1 MLLEYNIII
10 MENNYEENQ
19 LEIFSNQYLTEIGMG
34 IDEDLS
40 DFNINNNKY
49 KKINDSLA
57 TRLNSLIQLFPNLVN
72 LGNYSGDVYRVVFDK
87 GLGVLQTSAKYPGY
101 FTGNIVQAGTNNKI
115 VSGAVF
121 QQLSMAPQ
129 IISGVFSIMSI
140 VTGQYYMSQINNNLQ
155 KMEKEISDI
164 KQYLKD
170 DKKSKL
176 LSREEFLRTTQD
188 SLNYIL
194 ENDMQKLSTITSI
207 QKIKIDSLADI
218 NFYKMQ
224 INNLEDLSAEKDK
237 IEEILMNIYEKC
249 ELISEYWYSLYL
261 YCFAIYLEALVSQNY
276 NEDYLKILKEDIAE
290 KCKTYKD
297 EHSEWKK
304 GLSDYIYSAKAFEI
318 NDFFKIVEKVTSTN
332 LLNNLL
338 FIKMTGEVSKF
349 IGMIDRIIKEGK
361 RDKISKLKDKLLN
374 TGENIKEIESRKE
387 DISYLEILYN
397 SRIEL
402 VKSKE
407 GIYIKAPEKV

>member
-1 MLLEYNIII
+1 

-19 LEIFSNQYLTEIGMG
+19 LEIFSNQYLKEIEMG

-40 DFNINNNKY
+40 DFNINSNKY
-49 KKINDSLA
+49 KKIDDSLA
-57 TRLNSLIQLFPNLVN
+57 TRLNSLIQLFPNLIN
-72 LGNYSGDVYRVVFDK
+72 LSNYSGNVYRVVFDK

-101 FTGNIVQAGTNNKI
+101 FTGNVVQAGTNNKI

-129 IISGVFSIMSI
+129 IISGVFSVMSI

-170 DKKSKL
+170 DKKSRL

-237 IEEILMNIYEKC
+237 IEEILMNVYEKC

-261 YCFAIYLEALVSQNY
+261 YCFAVYLEALVSQNY
-276 NEDYLKILKEDIAE
+276 NQNYLKILKKDIAE
-290 KCKTYKD
+290 KCRTYKN
-297 EHSEWKK
+297 EHFEWKK
-304 GLSDYIYSAKAFEI
+304 ELSDYIDSAKAFEK

-332 LLNNLL
+332 LLNILPL
-338 FIKMTGEVSKF
+338 IKMTGEVSKF

-407 GIYIKAPEKV
+407 GIYIKAPEKI

>member
-1 MLLEYNIII
+1 

-19 LEIFSNQYLTEIGMG
+19 LEIFSNQYLKEIGMG

-40 DFNINNNKY
+40 DFNINSNKY
-49 KKINDSLA
+49 KKIDDSLA
-57 TRLNSLIQLFPNLVN
+57 TRLNSLIQLFPNLIN
-72 LGNYSGDVYRVVFDK
+72 LSNYSGDVYRVVFDK

-101 FTGNIVQAGTNNKI
+101 FTGNVVQAGTNNKI

-129 IISGVFSIMSI
+129 IISGVFSVMSI

-170 DKKSKL
+170 DKKSRL

-218 NFYKMQ
+218 NFYKDGE
-224 INNLEDLSAEKDK
+224 IKD
-237 IEEILMNIYEKC
+237 
-249 ELISEYWYSLYL
+249 
-261 YCFAIYLEALVSQNY
+261 
-276 NEDYLKILKEDIAE
+276 
-290 KCKTYKD
+290 
-297 EHSEWKK
+297 
-304 GLSDYIYSAKAFEI
+304 
-318 NDFFKIVEKVTSTN
+318 
-332 LLNNLL
+332 
-338 FIKMTGEVSKF
+338 
-349 IGMIDRIIKEGK
+349 
-361 RDKISKLKDKLLN
+361 
-374 TGENIKEIESRKE
+374 NIKDYVLTSSQRAQYQNRAE
-387 DISYLEILYN
+387 
-397 SRIEL
+397 EL
-402 VKSKE
+402 VKSMLISPATAKFPSSNQWNI
-407 GIYIKAPEKV
+407 GINKGIVFMQSFVDSQNAFGAVIRNNFKIKYDTKTATITSLIIDGEEQIKQPKPSKGKNKNKKK

>member
-1 MLLEYNIII
+1 

-19 LEIFSNQYLTEIGMG
+19 LEIFSNQYLKEIGMG

-40 DFNINNNKY
+40 DFNINSNKY
-49 KKINDSLA
+49 KKIDDSLA
-57 TRLNSLIQLFPNLVN
+57 TRLNSLIQLFPNLIN
-72 LGNYSGDVYRVVFDK
+72 LSNYSGDVYRVVFDK

-101 FTGNIVQAGTNNKI
+101 FTGNVVQAGTNNKI

-129 IISGVFSIMSI
+129 IISGVFSVMSI

-170 DKKSKL
+170 DKKSRL

-237 IEEILMNIYEKC
+237 IEEILMNVYEKC

-261 YCFAIYLEALVSQNY
+261 YCFAVYLEALVSQNY
-276 NEDYLKILKEDIAE
+276 NQDYLKILKKDIAE
-290 KCKTYKD
+290 KCRTYKN
-297 EHSEWKK
+297 EHFEWKK
-304 GLSDYIYSAKAFEI
+304 ELSDYIYSAKAFET
-318 NDFFKIVEKVTSTN
+318 NKILEKTGKVLGNIPSFSIETFIIKNLGKKVTGIIS
-332 LLNNLL
+332 
-338 FIKMTGEVSKF
+338 E
-349 IGMIDRIIKEGK
+349 IDKLIKEGK
-361 RDKISKLKDKLLN
+361 RGKISKLKDKLLN
-374 TGENIKEIESRKE
+374 TGEDIKEIESRKE
-387 DISYLEILYN
+387 DLFYLEFLYN

-402 VKSKE
+402 IKNKE
-407 GIYIKAPEKV
+407 GVYIKLPEKVQTK

>member
-1 MLLEYNIII
+1 

-19 LEIFSNQYLTEIGMG
+19 LEIFSNQYLKEIGMG

-40 DFNINNNKY
+40 DFNINSNKY
-49 KKINDSLA
+49 KKIDDSLA
-57 TRLNSLIQLFPNLVN
+57 IRLNSLIQLFPNLVN
-72 LGNYSGDVYRVVFDK
+72 LSNYSGDVYRVVFDK

-224 INNLEDLSAEKDK
+224 INNLKDLSAEKDK

-276 NEDYLKILKEDIAE
+276 NQDYLKILKEDISE

-332 LLNNLL
+332 LFNILPL
-338 FIKMTGEVSKF
+338 IKMTGEVSKF

>member
-1 MLLEYNIII
+1 

-19 LEIFSNQYLTEIGMG
+19 LEIFSNQYLKEIGMG

-40 DFNINNNKY
+40 DFNINSNKY
-49 KKINDSLA
+49 KKIDDSLA

-87 GLGVLQTSAKYPGY
+87 GLGVLQTSAKYPGH
-101 FTGNIVQAGTNNKI
+101 FTGNVVQAGTNNKI

-121 QQLSMAPQ
+121 HQLSMAPQ

-276 NEDYLKILKEDIAE
+276 NQDYLKILKEDIAE

-304 GLSDYIYSAKAFEI
+304 RLSDYIYSAKAFEI
-318 NDFFKIVEKVTSTN
+318 NDFFKIVEKVTRTN
-332 LLNNLL
+332 LLNILPL
-338 FIKMTGEVSKF
+338 IKMTGEVSKF

>member
-1 MLLEYNIII
+1 

-19 LEIFSNQYLTEIGMG
+19 LEIFSNQYLKEIGMG

-40 DFNINNNKY
+40 DFNINSNKY
-49 KKINDSLA
+49 KKIDDSLA
-57 TRLNSLIQLFPNLVN
+57 TRLNSLIQLFPNLIN
-72 LGNYSGDVYRVVFDK
+72 LSNYSGNVYRVVFDK

-101 FTGNIVQAGTNNKI
+101 FTGNVVQAGTNNKI

-129 IISGVFSIMSI
+129 IISGVFSVMSI

-170 DKKSKL
+170 DKKSRL

-237 IEEILMNIYEKC
+237 IEEILMNVYEKC

-261 YCFAIYLEALVSQNY
+261 YCFAVYLEALVSQNY
-276 NEDYLKILKEDIAE
+276 NQNYLKILKKDIAE
-290 KCKTYKD
+290 KCRTYKN
-297 EHSEWKK
+297 EHFEWKK
-304 GLSDYIYSAKAFEI
+304 ELSDYIDSAKAFEK

-332 LLNNLL
+332 LLNILPL
-338 FIKMTGEVSKF
+338 IKMTGEVSKF

-407 GIYIKAPEKV
+407 GIYIKAPEKI

>member
-1 MLLEYNIII
+1 MIINLCIIEIKIRGGNSI

-19 LEIFSNQYLTEIGMG
+19 LKIFSNQYLKETGME

-40 DFNINNNKY
+40 DFNINSNKY
-49 KKINDSLA
+49 KKIDDSLA
-57 TRLNSLIQLFPNLVN
+57 TRLNSLIQLFPNLIN
-72 LGNYSGDVYRVVFDK
+72 LSNYSGNVYRVVFDK

-101 FTGNIVQAGTNNKI
+101 FTGNVVQAGTNNKI

-129 IISGVFSIMSI
+129 IISGVFSVMSI

-170 DKKSKL
+170 DKKSRL

-237 IEEILMNIYEKC
+237 IEEILMNVYEKC

-261 YCFAIYLEALVSQNY
+261 YCFAVYLEALVSQNY
-276 NEDYLKILKEDIAE
+276 NQDYLKILKKDISE
-290 KCKTYKD
+290 KCRTYKN
-297 EHSEWKK
+297 EHFEWKK
-304 GLSDYIYSAKAFEI
+304 ELSDYIDSAKAFDDNKILEI
-318 NDFFKIVEKVTSTN
+318 TGKVLDYTPTISPGILIIKKLGKKIIGITS
-332 LLNNLL
+332 
-338 FIKMTGEVSKF
+338 E
-349 IGMIDRIIKEGK
+349 IDRLIKEGK
-361 RDKISKLKDKLLN
+361 RVN
-374 TGENIKEIESRKE
+374 
-387 DISYLEILYN
+387 
-397 SRIEL
+397 
-402 VKSKE
+402 
-407 GIYIKAPEKV
+407 

>member
-1 MLLEYNIII
+1 

-19 LEIFSNQYLTEIGMG
+19 LEIFSNQYLKEIGMG

-40 DFNINNNKY
+40 DFNINSNKY
-49 KKINDSLA
+49 KKIDDSLA
-57 TRLNSLIQLFPNLVN
+57 TRLNSLIQLFPNLIN
-72 LGNYSGDVYRVVFDK
+72 LSNYSGDVYRVVFDK

-101 FTGNIVQAGTNNKI
+101 FTGNVVQAGTNNKI

-129 IISGVFSIMSI
+129 IISGVFSVMSI

-170 DKKSKL
+170 DKKSRL

-237 IEEILMNIYEKC
+237 IEEILMNVYEKC

-261 YCFAIYLEALVSQNY
+261 YCFAVYLEALVSQNY
-276 NEDYLKILKEDIAE
+276 NQDYLKILK
-290 KCKTYKD
+290 
-297 EHSEWKK
+297 
-304 GLSDYIYSAKAFEI
+304 
-318 NDFFKIVEKVTSTN
+318 KILQKNVEP
-332 LLNNLL
+332 
-338 FIKMTGEVSKF
+338 IKMN
-349 IGMIDRIIKEGK
+349 ILNGK
-361 RDKISKLKDKLLN
+361 KN
-374 TGENIKEIESRKE
+374 
-387 DISYLEILYN
+387 
-397 SRIEL
+397 
-402 VKSKE
+402 
-407 GIYIKAPEKV
+407 

>member
-1 MLLEYNIII
+1 

-19 LEIFSNQYLTEIGMG
+19 LEIFSNQYLKEIGMG

-40 DFNINNNKY
+40 DFNINSNKY
-49 KKINDSLA
+49 KKIDDSLA
-57 TRLNSLIQLFPNLVN
+57 TRLNSLIQLFPNLIN
-72 LGNYSGDVYRVVFDK
+72 LSNYSGDVYRVVFDK

-101 FTGNIVQAGTNNKI
+101 FTGNVVQAGTNNKI

-129 IISGVFSIMSI
+129 IISGVFSVMSI

-170 DKKSKL
+170 DKKSRL

-237 IEEILMNIYEKC
+237 IEEILMNVYEKC

-261 YCFAIYLEALVSQNY
+261 YCFAVYLEALVSQNY
-276 NEDYLKILKEDIAE
+276 NQNYLKILKKDIAE
-290 KCKTYKD
+290 KCRTYKN
-297 EHSEWKK
+297 EHFEWKK
-304 GLSDYIYSAKAFEI
+304 ELSDYIDSAKAFEK

-332 LLNNLL
+332 LLNILPL
-338 FIKMTGEVSKF
+338 IKMTGEVSKF

-407 GIYIKAPEKV
+407 GIYIKAPEKI

>member
-1 MLLEYNIII
+1 
-10 MENNYEENQ
+10 MENNYEENR

-40 DFNINNNKY
+40 DFNINSNKY

-87 GLGVLQTSAKYPGY
+87 GLGVLQTSARYPGY
-101 FTGNIVQAGTNNKI
+101 FTGNVVQAGTNNKI

-207 QKIKIDSLADI
+207 QKIKIESLAVI

-276 NEDYLKILKEDIAE
+276 NQDYLKILKEDIAE
-290 KCKTYKD
+290 KCKTYKN

-304 GLSDYIYSAKAFEI
+304 GLSDYIYSAKAFEK
-318 NDFFKIVEKVTSTN
+318 NDFFKTVEKVTSTHF
-332 LLNNLL
+332 LNILPL
-338 FIKMTGEVSKF
+338 IKMTGEVSKF

>member
-1 MLLEYNIII
+1 
-10 MENNYEENQ
+10 MENNYEENR

-40 DFNINNNKY
+40 DFNINSNKY

-87 GLGVLQTSAKYPGY
+87 GLGVLQTSARYPGY
-101 FTGNIVQAGTNNKI
+101 FTGNVVQAGTNNKI

-207 QKIKIDSLADI
+207 QKIKIDSLAVI

-276 NEDYLKILKEDIAE
+276 NQDYLKILKEDIAE
-290 KCKTYKD
+290 KCKTYKN

-304 GLSDYIYSAKAFEI
+304 GLSDYIYSAKAFEK
-318 NDFFKIVEKVTSTN
+318 NDFFKTVEKVTSTHF
-332 LLNNLL
+332 LNILPL
-338 FIKMTGEVSKF
+338 IKMTGEVSKF

>member
-1 MLLEYNIII
+1 

-40 DFNINNNKY
+40 DFNINSNKY

-101 FTGNIVQAGTNNKI
+101 FTGNVVQAGTNNKI

-121 QQLSMAPQ
+121 QQLSMTPQ

-224 INNLEDLSAEKDK
+224 INNLEDISAEKDK

-276 NEDYLKILKEDIAE
+276 NQDYLKILKEDIAE

-304 GLSDYIYSAKAFEI
+304 RLSDYIYSAKAFEI
-318 NDFFKIVEKVTSTN
+318 NDFFKIVEKVTRTN
-332 LLNNLL
+332 LLNILPL
-338 FIKMTGEVSKF
+338 IKMTGEVSKF

>member
-1 MLLEYNIII
+1 MK
-10 MENNYEENQ
+10 NNYEENQ
-19 LEIFSNQYLTEIGMG
+19 LEIFSNQYLKEIGMG

-40 DFNINNNKY
+40 DFNINSNKY
-49 KKINDSLA
+49 KKIDDSLA
-57 TRLNSLIQLFPNLVN
+57 IRLNSLIQLFPNLVN
-72 LGNYSGDVYRVVFDK
+72 LSNYSGDVYRVVFDK

-101 FTGNIVQAGTNNKI
+101 FTGNVVQAGTNNKI

-129 IISGVFSIMSI
+129 IINGVFSIMSI

-155 KMEKEISDI
+155 KMGNEISDI
-164 KQYLKD
+164 KKYLKD

-176 LSREEFLRTTQD
+176 LSREEFLRTTQKT
-188 SLNYIL
+188 LNYIL
-194 ENDMQKLSTITSI
+194 ENDLQKLSTITSI

-237 IEEILMNIYEKC
+237 IEEVSKNIVEKC
-249 ELISEYWYSLYL
+249 EMISEYWYSLYL

-276 NEDYLKILKEDIAE
+276 NQDYLNTLRKDIEE
-290 KCKTYKD
+290 KCKNYKK
-297 EHSEWKK
+297 EHFEWKK
-304 GLSDYIYSAKAFEI
+304 RLNKYLYSAKAFDDNKILEI
-318 NDFFKIVEKVTSTN
+318 MGKGLGYTPAITLEM
-332 LLNNLL
+332 L
-338 FIKMTGEVSKF
+338 
-349 IGMIDRIIKEGK
+349 IIKKLGK
-361 RDKISKLKDKLLN
+361 KVVGITSEIDKLRKESKREEIAEQKEKLLII
-374 TGENIKEIESRKE
+374 GENIKEIESRKE

>member
-1 MLLEYNIII
+1 

>member
-1 MLLEYNIII
+1 
-10 MENNYEENQ
+10 
-19 LEIFSNQYLTEIGMG
+19 
-34 IDEDLS
+34 
-40 DFNINNNKY
+40 
-49 KKINDSLA
+49 
-57 TRLNSLIQLFPNLVN
+57 
-72 LGNYSGDVYRVVFDK
+72 
-87 GLGVLQTSAKYPGY
+87 
-101 FTGNIVQAGTNNKI
+101 
-115 VSGAVF
+115 
-121 QQLSMAPQ
+121 
-129 IISGVFSIMSI
+129 
-140 VTGQYYMSQINNNLQ
+140 MSQINNNLR

-170 DKKSKL
+170 NKKSKL

-237 IEEILMNIYEKC
+237 IEEILMNICEKC

-261 YCFAIYLEALVSQNY
+261 YYFAVYLEALVSQNY
-276 NEDYLKILKEDIAE
+276 NQDYLKILKKDITE

-297 EHSEWKK
+297 EHFEWKK
-304 GLSDYIYSAKAFEI
+304 ELSDYIDSAKAFET
-318 NDFFKIVEKVTSTN
+318 NKILEKTGKVLENIPSFSIETFIIKKLGKKIIGITS
-332 LLNNLL
+332 
-338 FIKMTGEVSKF
+338 E
-349 IGMIDRIIKEGK
+349 IDKLIKEGK
-361 RDKISKLKDKLLN
+361 RGKISKLKDKLLN

-387 DISYLEILYN
+387 DLSYLEFLYN

-402 VKSKE
+402 IKNKE
-407 GIYIKAPEKV
+407 GVYIKLPEKVQTK

>member
-1 MLLEYNIII
+1 

-19 LEIFSNQYLTEIGMG
+19 LEIFSNQYLEEIGMG

-40 DFNINNNKY
+40 DFNINSNKY
-49 KKINDSLA
+49 KKIDDSLA
-57 TRLNSLIQLFPNLVN
+57 TRLNSLIQLFPNLIN
-72 LGNYSGDVYRVVFDK
+72 LSNYSGDVYRVVFDK
-87 GLGVLQTSAKYPGY
+87 GLGVLQTSAKHPGY
-101 FTGNIVQAGTNNKI
+101 FTGNVVQAGTNNKI

-129 IISGVFSIMSI
+129 IISGVFLIMSI
-140 VTGQYYMSQINNNLQ
+140 VTGQYYMSQINNNLR
-155 KMEKEISDI
+155 KIEKEISDI

-224 INNLEDLSAEKDK
+224 INNLKDLSAEKDK

-261 YCFAIYLEALVSQNY
+261 YCFAVYLEALVSQNY
-276 NEDYLKILKEDIAE
+276 NQDYLKILKKDIAE
-290 KCKTYKD
+290 KCKTYKN

-304 GLSDYIYSAKAFEI
+304 GLSDYIYSAKAFEK
-318 NDFFKIVEKVTSTN
+318 NDFFKIVEKVTSTP
-332 LLNNLL
+332 LLNILPL
-338 FIKMTGEVSKF
+338 IKMTGEVSEF
-349 IGMIDRIIKEGK
+349 IGMIDKIIKEDK

-374 TGENIKEIESRKE
+374 TGGNIKEIESRKE

-402 VKSKE
+402 IKNKE
-407 GIYIKAPEKV
+407 GVYFKLPEKV